1 MSALEDSCGRKERK
15 AFGPSARL
23 RCRAHL
29 DLVREQGINL
39 ACRYCAIQV
48 LKTPPEGDCRTAF
61 LISRKFDLSAV
72 VRNRARRLLRE
83 CWRSLLP
90 ELSPCWLLLIPRRAI
105 KKAKLG
111 DVLPKVSGLLR
122 SAGVLPAAGRVSG
135 DSPLPPEGGHVRKA
149 P

>member
-90 ELSPCWLLLIPRRAI
+90 ELSPCWLLLIPRRSI

-122 SAGVLPAAGRVSG
+122 SAGVLPAEGGVSG
-135 DSPLPPEGGHVRKA
+135 NSPVSPESGHVRKA